1 MNPKKPRNVK
11 KRVATGMVAAAA
23 LVSAVGSFALFT
35 DHAKSHAEMTAG
47 TLDLTLTQ
55 SWVADNAAVA
65 DEYAPGDILNL
76 DYTLENT
83 GSLSTDIRETFVIT
97 GDKAIDGIFDIYAAE
112 DVEQNAQTHLWAPK
126 AGKSPI
132 AVRSVDTYTADKDNN
147 GTKETYYT
155 IAYEVPELT
164 VDGSE
169 ETGDATA
176 STAGSAISGAVKT
189 GDYVLLFD
197 KDAANDVQGTN
208 LTVEYIAQGLQ
219 HRNTGN
225 DTWAD
230 AKVITESLTIGGVER
245 NVMPENN

>member
-11 KRVATGMVAAAA
+11 KRIATGMVAAAA
-23 LVSAVGSFALFT
+23 LVSAVGSFALFS
-35 DHAKSHAEMTAG
+35 DHATSHAEMTAG

-55 SWVADNAAVA
+55 SWVSDNAAVA
-65 DEYAPGDILNL
+65 DEYAPGDILKL

-126 AGKSPI
+126 DGKSPI
-132 AVRSVDTYTADKDNN
+132 AVRSVNTYSADKDNN
-147 GTKETYYT
+147 GVQETYYT
-155 IAYEVPELT
+155 ISYAIPELT

-176 STAGSAISGAVKT
+176 VTTLLTSMLLSTGCLRLHRLTVMVLSATTALRRSTA
-189 GDYVLLFD
+189 LLSRRSMSR
-197 KDAANDVQGTN
+197 
-208 LTVEYIAQGLQ
+208 LT
-219 HRNTGN
+219 
-225 DTWAD
+225 
-230 AKVITESLTIGGVER
+230 SLKSLLSF
-245 NVMPENN
+245 

>member
-1 MNPKKPRNVK
+1 MNLTKPRNVK
-11 KRVATGMVAAAA
+11 KYVATGVAAAA
-23 LVSAVGSFALFT
+23 LISAVGSFALFT
-35 DHAKSHAEMTAG
+35 DRAQSHAEMTAG

-55 SWVADNAAVA
+55 SWVADNAEVA

-97 GDKAIDGIFDIYAAE
+97 GDKAIDGIFDIYAAD
-112 DVEQNAQTHLWAPK
+112 DVTQDAQTHLWAPK
-126 AGKSPI
+126 DGASPI
-132 AVRSVDTYTADKDNN
+132 AVRSVSTYIADKNNDNVN
-147 GTKETYYT
+147 ETYYT
-155 IAYEVPELT
+155 ISYEIPELT

-176 STAGSAISGAVKT
+176 STTGSDIAGAVKT

-197 KDAANDVQGTN
+197 KDAENAVQGTN
-208 LTVEYIAQGLQ
+208 LTVEYMAQGLQ
-219 HRNTGN
+219 HRNTGD

-230 AKVITESLTIGGVER
+230 AKVITETLTIGGVDR

>member
-1 MNPKKPRNVK
+1 MNLTKPRNVK
-11 KRVATGMVAAAA
+11 KYVATGVAAAA

-35 DHAKSHAEMTAG
+35 DRAQSHAEMTAG

-65 DEYAPGDILNL
+65 DEYAPGDILAL

-97 GDKAIDGIFDIYAAE
+97 GDKTVDGIFDIYAAE
-112 DVEQNAQTHLWAPK
+112 DVEQDAATHLWAPK
-126 AGKSPI
+126 SGAKPI
-132 AVRSVDTYTADKDNN
+132 SVRSTDTYTADKNSD
-147 GTKETYYT
+147 GTVETYYT
-155 IAYEVPELT
+155 ISYEVPELT
-164 VDGSE
+164 VDGSD

-176 STAGSAISGAVKT
+176 STAGSTIAGAKKT
-189 GDYVLLFD
+189 GDYVLLFN
-197 KDAANDVQGTN
+197 KNAENTVQGTN
-208 LTVEYIAQGLQ
+208 LTLEYIAQGLQ
-219 HRNTGN
+219 HRNTGD

>member
-11 KRVATGMVAAAA
+11 QRIAAGLVVAGV
-23 LVSAVGSFALFT
+23 VSAVGSFALFT
-35 DHAKSHAEMTAG
+35 DHAQSHAEMTAG

-76 DYTLENT
+76 DYTLQNT

-97 GDKAIDGIFDIYAAE
+97 ADKAIDGIFDIYAAE
-112 DVEQNAQTHLWAPK
+112 DVEQNSATHMFAPK
-126 AGKSPI
+126 AGKNPLS
-132 AVRSVDTYTADKDNN
+132 VRTT
-147 GTKETYYT
+147 GTFTGTDGKTYYT
-155 IAYEVPELT
+155 ITYEVPELT
-164 VDGSE
+164 VDGSV

-176 STAGSAISGAVKT
+176 STAGSKIAGAVKT

-197 KDAANDVQGTN
+197 EDAANDVQGTN
-208 LTVEYIAQGLQ
+208 LTLEYIAQGLQ

-230 AKVITESLTIGGVER
+230 AKVITEKLTIGGVER